1 MWAMALPEPA
11 LRIPPLNQGDQL
23 TREEFERRW
32 ELHPEI
38 KKAELIN
45 GMVFLEMTVSRW
57 HGKPHASLN
66 TWLGVYA
73 STRPEIEILNNA
85 TVRLGRDDVQPDVL
99 VRRIDG
105 GTSTVAD
112 DNCIVGPPELV
123 VEVAASSTS
132 YDLFTKKELYRRSG
146 VVEYLVWQVYERRIA
161 WWSLHNGEYQAI
173 APDQDGLLE
182 SLVLPGLRLSP
193 DSMLAGDM
201 AAVLAALD

>member
-1 MWAMALPEPA
+1 MALPEPA
-11 LRIPPLNQGDQL
+11 LRIPPLHQGDQL

-57 HGKPHASLN
+57 HGKPHSSLN
-66 TWLGVYA
+66 AWLGVYA
-73 STRPEIEILNNA
+73 STRPEVEILDNV
-85 TVRLGRDDVQPDVL
+85 TVRLGRDDLQPDVL

-105 GTSTVAD
+105 GTSKVGE

-132 YDLFTKKELYRRSG
+132 YDLFTKKEVYRRAG
-146 VVEYLVWQVYERRIA
+146 VAEYLVWQVYERRIS
-161 WWSLHNGEYQAI
+161 WWSLRDGEYEAI
-173 APDQDGLLE
+173 EPDRAGNLE
-182 SLVLPGLRLSP
+182 SAAFPGLRLSP
-193 DSMLAGDM
+193 DSMLSGDM